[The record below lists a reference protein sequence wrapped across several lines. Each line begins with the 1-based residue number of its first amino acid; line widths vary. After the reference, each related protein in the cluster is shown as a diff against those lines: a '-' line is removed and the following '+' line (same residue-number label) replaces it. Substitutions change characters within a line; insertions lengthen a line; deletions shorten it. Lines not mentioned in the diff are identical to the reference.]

1 MVLKSQIPV
10 SDRMADNVVA
20 GMLAVQHY
28 GCTMVVLV
36 VMVVMAVMV
45 VMVVMSGMVWSG
57 MGPVLIVT
65 LLWGGVG
72 RTRTGHGLARA

>member
-1 MVLKSQIPV
+1 MVVL
-10 SDRMADNVVA
+10 
-20 GMLAVQHY
+20 
-28 GCTMVVLV
+28 VVLV

-45 VMVVMSGMVWSG
+45 VMVVLSGMVWSG

>member
-1 MVLKSQIPV
+1 MVVL
-10 SDRMADNVVA
+10 VV
-20 GMLAVQHY
+20 L
-28 GCTMVVLV
+28 VVLV

-45 VMVVMSGMVWSG
+45 VMVVLSGMVWSG